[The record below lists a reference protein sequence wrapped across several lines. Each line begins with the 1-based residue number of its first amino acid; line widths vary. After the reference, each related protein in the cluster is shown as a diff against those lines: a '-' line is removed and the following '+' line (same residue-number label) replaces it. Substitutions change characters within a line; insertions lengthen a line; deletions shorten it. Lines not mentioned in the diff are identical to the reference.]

1 MVLITGADGY
11 VGTNLVD
18 TLRVKH
24 GNLKILRL
32 IRRKGIILESD
43 NEKTITGDIVEFKS
57 IINAFKN
64 VTAVIHLA
72 AKISPEVIEDF
83 DQVNHQ
89 GTRNVILAMKEHGV
103 QKIVYL
109 SSYDVTSDTKT
120 MYGRSKLMAEKE
132 IISSGL
138 DYVILRPTV
147 IYGGK
152 KDPSLSKIVK
162 YIKKFP
168 VVPVIGNGRQMLQP
182 IFISDLVKIAI
193 TSLDKRHTK
202 LIVDIA
208 GPDRASISELFMIIA
223 NTLKRRIFIVH
234 IPYLLI
240 KLATKL
246 IFNINKRRIYLDKM
260 NLLSIDKVTD
270 TSNMNDSFSLNTTRL
285 SKGIKLLINS

>member
-32 IRRKGIILESD
+32 IRRKEIVLESE
-43 NEKTITGDIVEFKS
+43 NAKTITGDIVEFQS
-57 IINAFKN
+57 IKNAFKN

-152 KDPSLSKIVK
+152 KDPSLSQIVK

-202 LIVDIA
+202 LIVDVA
-208 GPDRASISELFMIIA
+208 GPDRTSISELFMIIA
-223 NTLKRRIFIVH
+223 NTLERRIFIVH

-240 KLATKL
+240 KLSTKL